1 MRTWKNE
8 RQDRDG
14 VKEVVKK
21 KQLKEWT
28 KAQKGVV
35 MGEQKRMET
44 AML

>member
-1 MRTWKNE
+1 
-8 RQDRDG
+8 

-28 KAQKGVV
+28 KTQKGI
-35 MGEQKRMET
+35 MMEEQRKLET